1 MICSKVMNRIA
12 NECPEPLDSLAE
24 LILYNEYIQELV
36 GDNDAGQRLLL
47 VQRIKSGDLK
57 LDEITFIGDGE
68 FITPYGQR
76 LAINEN
82 MVKRYELYVMKAAMD
97 WFK

>member
-1 MICSKVMNRIA
+1 MVCSRVMNRIA

-47 VQRIKSGDLK
+47 VQRIKSGDLR
-57 LDEITFIGDGE
+57 LDSITFIDNGE
-68 FITPYGQR
+68 FITPYGER
-76 LAINEN
+76 MAINEN
-82 MVKRYELYVMKAAMD
+82 MVKRYELYVMKEAMD
-97 WFK
+97 WLK

>member
-1 MICSKVMNRIA
+1 MICSRIMNRID
-12 NECPEPLDSLAE
+12 NECPEPIDSLAE

-47 VQRIKSGDLK
+47 VQRIKSGDIK
-57 LDEITFIGDGE
+57 LDEITFVDDGE

-76 LAINEN
+76 LAINKN
-82 MVKRYELYVMKAAMD
+82 MIKRYELYIMKEAMD

>member
-1 MICSKVMNRIA
+1 MICSRVMNRIA

-36 GDNDAGQRLLL
+36 GDNDAGRRLML

-57 LDEITFIGDGE
+57 LDSITFIDNGE
-68 FITPYGQR
+68 FITPYGER
-76 LAINEN
+76 MAINEN
-82 MVKRYELYVMKAAMD
+82 MVKQYELYVMKKAMD